1 QELVLAAVPEM
12 EGERVVLLSCGTDG
26 IDGASPAAGAMA
38 DGRSLQRA
46 RELRL
51 DPLDYLRRND
61 SHTFFKKMGDALFT
75 GPTGTNVMD
84 VVIALRY

>member
-1 QELVLAAVPEM
+1 
-12 EGERVVLLSCGTDG
+12 
-26 IDGASPAAGAMA
+26 MA